1 MCGVT
6 RLSAELDDGLVLG
19 IDGGGTRSRVRIERA
34 DGSVVSMEF
43 GGGVNPNSGSD
54 PYRSLTDV
62 LSRALDKIPEG
73 DRARIRAGV
82 AGVAGFL
89 SGPDAMTQST
99 VDAWR
104 SVGLPGTPTVC
115 SDLVVGYWSALA
127 QPGVEVPADG
137 VILVAG
143 TGAVAATIRGIAV
156 DRIIDGYG
164 YILGDRGAGAWL
176 GMAVARAALDSATD
190 RGPATVLEGLVL
202 DGVSPHD
209 WIGNFYKQPPNRV
222 AALSMH
228 LDTAQAR
235 DDEVAGQIVAQAIDE
250 LVQSVHAAAGNDAT
264 NIVLTGSIAAG
275 DNPIGNGLREKLRG
289 QGFNLIKGL
298 DGLDGAV
305 ELAKRK
311 MTGRWPM
318 N

>member
-1 MCGVT
+1 MF
-6 RLSAELDDGLVLG
+6 SAVPS
-19 IDGGGTRSRVRIERA
+19 TRSPRATELVFELESRVSQA
-34 DGSVVSMEF
+34 FSV
-43 GGGVNPNSGSD
+43 
-54 PYRSLTDV
+54 
-62 LSRALDKIPEG
+62 
-73 DRARIRAGV
+73 ARI
-82 AGVAGFL
+82 
-89 SGPDAMTQST
+89 AMTQAT
-99 VDAWR
+99 VGMRGDLWGYPEA
-104 SVGLPGTPTVC
+104 PTRGP
-115 SDLVVGYWSALA
+115 DLVVGYWSALA

-289 QGFNLIKGL
+289 QGFNIMGWTVSR
-298 DGLDGAV
+298 GPWNWRR
-305 ELAKRK
+305 ER
-311 MTGRWPM
+311 
-318 N
+318 